1 MDYFKSSKI
10 IQRSQR
16 FRAARAAE
24 QKELSMS
31 SNSYFKN
38 VQRQMVYALRR
49 YPLQILGA
57 GMVVALFFFVV
68 SFSLILPHKTHGQSL
83 QNGDRSQLVGSNTED
98 KSHQPLTANASYAD
112 LVDKV
117 APAVV
122 TIRSEKKVAAQA
134 QQDSPFNEQMLR
146 QFFGGQIP
154 QGKQQPQ
161 VERGLGSGVIVESN
175 GTILTNNHVVDG
187 ASIVKVDLPD
197 KRTFDAKVVG
207 TDPASDLA
215 VLKIDAKN
223 LPTLS
228 LGNSDGVR
236 VGDVVL
242 AIGNPLGLR
251 QTVTSGIIS
260 AKSRQTGLSD
270 GSFED
275 FLQTDAPINQGN
287 SGGALVNLN
296 GELIGINSQIMSPSG
311 GSIGIGFAIPS
322 NMAKSVMSQLIAGGK
337 VHRGMLGVGI
347 QDVTSELAENFGLK
361 NVRGVIVNSITPGGP
376 ADKAG
381 LKQGDVITSL
391 NGANLR
397 DGNDLRNHVAQTAP
411 NSDVTLG
418 YLRNGSEYNAKVTL
432 GEFQAK
438 KDDADNSANPNAEP
452 TSGKLGLTLQPLT
465 PQIADQL
472 ELKNVKS
479 GLVVADV
486 QAGSPADDAGIEQG
500 DVIMQVNRQDVKSLE
515 DVKSAM
521 TKGKNNSILLLI
533 NRGGQTL
540 FVTAAV

>member
-1 MDYFKSSKI
+1 
-10 IQRSQR
+10 
-16 FRAARAAE
+16 
-24 QKELSMS
+24 MS
-31 SNSYFKN
+31 SNSYMKN
-38 VQRQMVYALRR
+38 VQKRLIYALRQ

-57 GMVVALFFFVV
+57 GMVAALFMFV
-68 SFSLILPHKTHGQSL
+68 FSLSLIIPHKTHGQTL
-83 QNGDRSQLVGSNTED
+83 QESDKSQLAGNGAED

-112 LVDKV
+112 LVDRV

-122 TIRSEKKVAAQA
+122 TIRSEKKVMAQE
-134 QQDSPFNEQMLR
+134 QTDSPFNEQMLR

-154 QGKQQPQ
+154 QMKQQPQ
-161 VERGLGSGVIVESN
+161 VERGLGSGVIVESS

-197 KRTFDAKVVG
+197 KRTFDAKVIG

-215 VLKIDAKN
+215 VLKIEAKN

-228 LGNSDGVR
+228 LGNSDQVR

-296 GELIGINSQIMSPSG
+296 GELIGINSQILSPSG

-322 NMAKSVMSQLIAGGK
+322 NMAKSVMAQLIKDGK

-361 NVRGVIVNSITPGGP
+361 DVRGVIVNSVTPNSP

-381 LKQGDVITSL
+381 LKQGDVILSL
-391 NGANLR
+391 NGTPLR
-397 DGNDLRNHVAQTAP
+397 DGNDLRNHIAETAP
-411 NSDVTLG
+411 NSDVTVG
-418 YLRNGSEYNAKVTL
+418 YLRGGSEYDAKIRL
-432 GEFQAK
+432 GEFQSKSSA
-438 KDDADNSANPNAEP
+438 ADSISPNSEP
-452 TSGKLGLTLQPLT
+452 ASGKLGLSLQPLT
-465 PQIADQL
+465 PQIAEQL
-472 ELKNVKS
+472 NLKDVKS
-479 GLVVADV
+479 GVVVTDV
-486 QAGSPADDAGIEQG
+486 QAGSPADDAGIAQG
-500 DVIMQVNRQDVKSLE
+500 DVIMQVNRQDVKSI
-515 DVKSAM
+515 DDIKTAM
-521 TKGKNNSILLLI
+521 TKSKNNSVLLLI
-533 NRGGQTL
+533 NRSGQTL
-540 FVTAAV
+540 FVTAAI

>member
-1 MDYFKSSKI
+1 
-10 IQRSQR
+10 
-16 FRAARAAE
+16 
-24 QKELSMS
+24 MS
-31 SNSYFKN
+31 SNSYLKN
-38 VQRQMVYALRR
+38 IQKRLIYALRQ

-57 GMVVALFFFVV
+57 GMVVALFMFVF
-68 SFSLILPHKTHGQSL
+68 SFSLMLPHKTHGQTL
-83 QNGDRSQLVGSNTED
+83 QNGDQSQLVGSNTED
-98 KSHQPLTANASYAD
+98 KSHQPLTANGSYAD

-122 TIRSEKKVAAQA
+122 TIRSEKKVAAQSA
-134 QQDSPFNEQMLR
+134 QNSPFNEQMLQ

-154 QGKQQPQ
+154 QAKQPPQ

-215 VLKIDAKN
+215 VLKIEAKN

-260 AKSRQTGLSD
+260 ARSRQTGLSD

-296 GELIGINSQIMSPSG
+296 GELIGINSQILSPSG

-361 NVRGVIVNSITPGGP
+361 DVRGVIVNSVTPGSP

-391 NGANLR
+391 NGTNLR

-438 KDDADNSANPNAEP
+438 TGDADDSANPNAEP
-452 TSGKLGLTLQPLT
+452 ISGKLGLSLQPLT

-486 QAGSPADDAGIEQG
+486 QEGSPADDAGIEQG

-515 DVKSAM
+515 DVKTAI
-521 TKGKNNSILLLI
+521 TKAKNNSILLLI

-540 FVTAAV
+540 FVTVAV